1 MDAVRRAV
9 VTSQQIAIGASAA
22 RKWAVTSGTM
32 TIEVS
37 FVCDVDVT
45 CTALVVDIE
54 GSITGN
60 YFFALASHTLTTNER
75 ANTACMFHIVDK
87 PIVWVRSNISTLTK
101 TGVGDV
107 KVTID
112 LLSYD

>member
-9 VTSQQIAIGASAA
+9 VTSQQIITGISAA

-37 FVCDVDVT
+37 FVCDAGVT
-45 CTALVVDIE
+45 CTALVIDIE

-60 YFFALASHTLTTNER
+60 YFFTLASHTLTATER

-87 PIVWVRSNISTLTK
+87 PIVWVRSNIATLTK